1 MSWIE
6 KRRIARALA
15 LSALAM
21 VVLRLAGPIPSVA
34 WAQSSSAPL
43 LDAQHPKI
51 GPMIGPMPAP
61 VGHRQPRRK
70 DLPPSV
76 TEDRD
81 DAPARKPAIDQSL
94 IICRC

>member
-21 VVLRLAGPIPSVA
+21 VVLPLAGPIPSVA

-43 LDAQHPKI
+43 LDAQHPR
-51 GPMIGPMPAP
+51 IGPMPAP